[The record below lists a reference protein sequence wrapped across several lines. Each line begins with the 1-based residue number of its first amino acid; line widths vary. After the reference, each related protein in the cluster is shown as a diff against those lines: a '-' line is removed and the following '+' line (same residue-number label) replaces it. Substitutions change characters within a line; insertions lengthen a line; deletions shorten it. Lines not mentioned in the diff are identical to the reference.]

1 MYCDF
6 ASVHKY
12 GSGYDYILRF
22 CLSYIMRLEFQ
33 HTSGHEYVSVI
44 LVVPYAF
51 QDLIMRPVKR
61 LLDMHPSMSKF
72 RQLSYCMNSSML

>member
-6 ASVHKY
+6 VSVHKY

-22 CLSYIMRLEFQ
+22 LLKFSYAPR
-33 HTSGHEYVSVI
+33 I
-44 LVVPYAF
+44 LKYIGACI

-61 LLDMHPSMSKF
+61 LLDMHPSMSTL
-72 RQLSYCMNSSML
+72 R